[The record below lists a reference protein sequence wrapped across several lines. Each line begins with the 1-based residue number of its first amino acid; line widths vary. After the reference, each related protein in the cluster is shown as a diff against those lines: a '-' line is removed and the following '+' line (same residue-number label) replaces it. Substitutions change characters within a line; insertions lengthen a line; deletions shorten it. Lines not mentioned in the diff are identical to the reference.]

1 MERVLVLGCAGAGK
15 STLARR
21 IAEARGLPLIQ
32 LDRAFWRSGWIPTP
46 DEDWRTLLHKISA
59 GPRWVMDGNYSGSLS
74 IRLPRADT
82 VIWLDYPRHV
92 CLRRV
97 LARTARNAG
106 RVRDGLPEGCP
117 ERLNVEFLR
126 WIWNFNAKHR
136 PRLIAAFEE
145 FGAHAAVHRLK
156 SDRDAERLL
165 AELPAHDAVPISASQ
180 PPLPTPRSAPPS
192 HG

>member
-1 MERVLVLGCAGAGK
+1 VERILVIGCAGAGK

-32 LDRAFWRSGWIPTP
+32 LDRAFWRSGWVPTP
-46 DEDWRTLLHKISA
+46 DEDWRALLHQISA

-97 LARTARNAG
+97 LARTG
-106 RVRDGLPEGCP
+106 
-117 ERLNVEFLR
+117 
-126 WIWNFNAKHR
+126 
-136 PRLIAAFEE
+136 
-145 FGAHAAVHRLK
+145 
-156 SDRDAERLL
+156 
-165 AELPAHDAVPISASQ
+165 
-180 PPLPTPRSAPPS
+180 
-192 HG
+192 